1 MSRIKWSR
9 CVKHHVKPG
18 TKTDEN
24 ARTPESERMRRK
36 LSIRPAGLG
45 PARKNRRRKYSPGR
59 LGSPGAAELDGS
71 YVGMR
76 CGGLPGRTAVE
87 YSNTPV
93 SGRIAEDFSGPVYV
107 A

>member
-1 MSRIKWSR
+1 MEPMCQASCEARHENGRKR
-9 CVKHHVKPG
+9 P
-18 TKTDEN
+18 N
-24 ARTPESERMRRK
+24 ARKRAYASKAVYQAGRA
-36 LSIRPAGLG
+36 RPG